1 MKFLIKLLLKNPV
14 FVNMLMFIILASG
27 IIGAVSMTRE
37 LFPKFDLDMVSV
49 GVTYSGA
56 DPAEIEE
63 AICLKLEEAIDGIEG
78 VKEIQT
84 TASEGRGSALVKLE
98 DGYDLNDVCDEIE
111 SAVDVISTFPAEAD
125 RPIIKKMKFKGSVL
139 SIIIWGDLPERQLK
153 ETARLLKTELLEI
166 KGISQASISG
176 IRDYEISIEISE
188 DRLRKYKLNFSK
200 VSEAIRRNAYNYSMG
215 TIRAKDEEYRIRAIG
230 RKYQA
235 RDYINIPIL
244 FNPDGTVITLG
255 DIASVKDTFEDS
267 KMISRFNGKPAVA
280 LDVFKTDQEDTIYIS
295 DKVKEF
301 LARKEKELPASINFT
316 VTRDRAKLIRG
327 RLDMLIHNGMIGLT
341 LVFLCL
347 WMFLDIRLSFWVT
360 LGIPISLAGA
370 MIIMY
375 MSGCSINMLS
385 LFGFIMVLGLIVD
398 DAIVIGESVY
408 DERVNGAGRHD
419 AVVNGASVVAL
430 PVIAAV
436 LTTVVAFLPL
446 FLVTGVMGKFIS
458 QIPIPVIAALGMS
471 LIESLIIL
479 PVHLRHLPRMDKTH
493 PPKKYNFIGRLRMK
507 IQKGLDHFINN
518 IYMPFLKK
526 MLGWRYLMLC
536 IAISVLIIIGGLI
549 KSRIVKIIFVPRD
562 DSNFI
567 MAKIEMMPGTT
578 IDETEKV
585 AARVL
590 VGWQKVAKEYA
601 YAVSDDK
608 KLSEGVFTL
617 IGATTRH
624 GGGATKTSEL
634 EISVDLID
642 SEHRSIFSGD
652 LITAWQKAVG
662 PIAGALKT
670 TFAKRRPGPGGS
682 PVAVRVK
689 GESYDN
695 ILKAAN
701 VLKEKIASYPGIYD
715 EKIGYEPGKREFV
728 ITMKH
733 SAYHH
738 GLNLA
743 DISRQIR
750 GGFYGEKVLQVQSGR
765 DDIDVRV
772 RYPEKHGRNSIEYF
786 KSLYIETPTGK
797 RIPLTSM
804 VDIKLQEGQNSTI
817 RYDRKRVVDVTADLN
832 EKGNIVEIMDDLKT
846 NVFKDLEAKYSVICD
861 VEGQEKERREAMG
874 GLYVGFPLAM
884 LGIYFIIAS
893 MFRSYIQPVV
903 IMTTIPF
910 GLIGGVIGHIL
921 MGKSLSLL
929 SMFGLVALAGIVVN
943 DAIVLIEAVN
953 GQLEEGVPLR
963 IAVCEGGKRRFRAIL
978 LTTMTTCAGLMP
990 LILERS
996 FQAQFLIPM
1005 AISIAFGV
1013 LFATIITLILM
1024 PCQLMILSDFRRLW
1038 HRLWSQEWR
1047 AREELEPRSK
1057 TFIGENVED

>member
-1 MKFLIKLLLKNPV
+1 
-14 FVNMLMFIILASG
+14 
-27 IIGAVSMTRE
+27 
-37 LFPKFDLDMVSV
+37 
-49 GVTYSGA
+49 
-56 DPAEIEE
+56 
-63 AICLKLEEAIDGIEG
+63 
-78 VKEIQT
+78 
-84 TASEGRGSALVKLE
+84 
-98 DGYDLNDVCDEIE
+98 
-111 SAVDVISTFPAEAD
+111 
-125 RPIIKKMKFKGSVL
+125 
-139 SIIIWGDLPERQLK
+139 
-153 ETARLLKTELLEI
+153 RLLKTELLEI

-235 RDYINIPIL
+235 RDYMDIPIL
-244 FNPDGTVITLG
+244 SNPDGTVITLG
-255 DIASVKDTFEDS
+255 DIASIKDTFEDS

-301 LARKEKELPASINFT
+301 LTRKEKELPASINFT

-408 DERVNGAGRHD
+408 DERVNGASCHD

-430 PVIAAV
+430 PVVAAV
-436 LTTVVAFLPL
+436 LTTIIAFLPL

-493 PPKKYNFIGRLRMK
+493 PPKQYNFVGRLRMK

-526 MLGWRYLMLC
+526 MLGWRYLILC
-536 IAISVLIIIGGLI
+536 IALSVLIIIGGLV

-590 VGWQKVAKEYA
+590 VGWQKVAKEYVNS
-601 YAVSDDK
+601 VSADK
-608 KLSEGVFTL
+608 NLSEGVFTL

-642 SEHRSIFSGD
+642 SEHRSVFSGD

-689 GESYDN
+689 GESYEN

-728 ITMKH
+728 ITMKP

-772 RYPEKHGRNSIEYF
+772 RYPEKQGRNSIEYF
-786 KSLYIETPTGK
+786 KSLYIETPAGK

-1024 PCQLMILSDFRRLW
+1024 PCQLMILSDFRR
-1038 HRLWSQEWR
+1038 
-1047 AREELEPRSK
+1047 
-1057 TFIGENVED
+1057 

>member
-1 MKFLIKLLLKNPV
+1 MKSLLKVLLKNPV
-14 FVNMLMFIILASG
+14 FVNMIMFIILAGG
-27 IIGAVSMTRE
+27 IIGAFSMTRE
-37 LFPKFDLDMVSV
+37 LFPKFNLDMVSV
-49 GVTYSGA
+49 GVAYSGA

-84 TASEGRGSALVKLE
+84 TAAEGRGSALIKIE
-98 DGYDLNDVCDEIE
+98 DGYDLNDVYDEIE
-111 SAVDVISTFPAEAD
+111 SAVDIISTFPAEAD
-125 RPIIKKMKFKGSVL
+125 RPIIKKVKFTGNVL

-153 ETARLLKTELLEI
+153 ETARLLKTELLAI

-188 DRLRKYKLNFSK
+188 DKLRKYKLNFSM
-200 VSEAIRRNAYNYSMG
+200 VSEAVRRNAHNYSMG
-215 TIRAKDEEYRIRAIG
+215 TIRAENEEYRIRAVG

-235 RDYINIPIL
+235 REYNEIPIIS
-244 FNPDGTVITLG
+244 NPDGTVVTLG
-255 DIASVKDTFEDS
+255 NIALIKDTFEDS
-267 KMISRFNGKPAVA
+267 HMISRFNGKPAVA

-301 LARKEKELPASINFT
+301 LAYKGKELPTSVNLTI
-316 VTRDRAKLIRG
+316 TRDMSKLIKG
-327 RLDMLIHNGMIGLT
+327 RLSMLINNGALGLV
-341 LVFLCL
+341 LIFLCL

-408 DERVNGAGRHD
+408 HERVTGSSCYD
-419 AVVNGASVVAL
+419 AVVNGTSVVAL

-446 FLVTGVMGKFIS
+446 FLVSGVMGKFIS

-471 LIESLIIL
+471 LVESLIIL
-479 PVHLRHLPRMDKTH
+479 PIHLRHLPRMDKTH
-493 PPKKYNFIGRLRMK
+493 PPKEYNVIGKLRIK
-507 IQKGLDHFINN
+507 ISEVLDYFINSM
-518 IYMPFLKK
+518 YMPLLRRL
-526 MLGWRYLMLC
+526 LGWRYLLLC
-536 IAISVLIIIGGLI
+536 IAVSILIIVGGLI
-549 KSRIVKIIFVPRD
+549 KGGYVKIIFVPKD
-562 DSNFI
+562 DTNFI
-567 MAKIEMMPGTT
+567 MAKVEMMPGTT
-578 IDETEKV
+578 IAETEKV
-585 AARVL
+585 AARIL
-590 VGWQKVAKEYA
+590 AGWQEVAKKYA
-601 YAVSDDK
+601 HTVPENK

-617 IGATTRH
+617 IGATTKH

-642 SEHRSIFSGD
+642 SEYRSVFSPV
-652 LITAWQKAVG
+652 LIEAWQKEVG
-662 PIAGALKT
+662 SIAGALKT
-670 TFAKRRPGPGGS
+670 SFGKREHGPGGS
-682 PVAVRVK
+682 PVAVRIK
-689 GESYDN
+689 GENYEN

-701 VLKEKIASYPGIYD
+701 VLKEKIALYPGIYD
-715 EKIGYEPGKREFV
+715 EKVDHEPGKREFV

-743 DISRQIR
+743 GISKQIK
-750 GGFYGEKVLQVQSGR
+750 GGFYGEKILQVQSGR

-772 RYPEKHGRNSIEYF
+772 RYPEKSGRNSIEYF
-786 KSLYIETPTGK
+786 KRLYIETPTGK

-804 VDIKLQEGQNSTI
+804 VDIELKEGRNSTV
-817 RYDRKRVVDVTADLN
+817 RYDRKRVVDVTADLTA
-832 EKGNIVEIMDDLKT
+832 EGNIREIMKDLKA
-846 NVFKDLEAKYSVICD
+846 NVFADIEKKYSIICD
-861 VEGQEKERREAMG
+861 VEGQEKERKEAMG
-874 GLYVGFPLAM
+874 GLYIGFPLAM

-910 GLIGGVIGHIL
+910 GLMGGVFGHIIML
-921 MGKSLSLL
+921 KPLSLL

-943 DAIVLIEAVN
+943 DAIVLIESVN
-953 GQLEEGVPLR
+953 GQLEKGVPLR
-963 IAVCEGGKRRFRAIL
+963 VAVCEGGKRRFRAIL
-978 LTTMTTCAGLMP
+978 LTTLTTSFGLMP
-990 LILERS
+990 LIFESS
-996 FQAQFLIPM
+996 FQAQFLKPM

-1013 LFATIITLILM
+1013 MFATVITLVLM
-1024 PCQLMILSDFRRLW
+1024 PCQLMILSDFRRFW
-1038 HRLWSQEWR
+1038 HRLWSLEWR
-1047 AREELEPRSK
+1047 SREELEPRSK
-1057 TFIGENVED
+1057 TFIGIDVED

>member
-1 MKFLIKLLLKNPV
+1 MKSLIKILLKNPV
-14 FVNMLMFIILASG
+14 FVNMIMFIVLASG
-27 IIGAVSMTRE
+27 IIGALSMSRE
-37 LFPKFDLDMVSV
+37 MFPRFDLDMVSV
-49 GVTYSGA
+49 SVTYSGT

-63 AICLKLEEAIDGIEG
+63 SICLKLEEAIDGIEG

-84 TASEGRGSALVKLE
+84 SANEGVGTAMVKIE
-98 DGYDLNDVCDEIE
+98 DGYSLNDAYEEIK
-111 SAVDVISTFPAEAD
+111 SAVDSISTFPADAD
-125 RPIIKKMKFKGSVL
+125 RPIVKKVKFTGNVL
-139 SIIIWGDLPERQLK
+139 SIVIWGDLPERQLK
-153 ETARLLKTELLEI
+153 ETARLLKDELLTI
-166 KGISQASISG
+166 KGISQASVSG
-176 IRDYEISIEISE
+176 IRDYEISVEISE
-188 DRLRKYKLNFSK
+188 DKLRKYKLSFAQ
-200 VSEAIRRNAYNYSMG
+200 VGDAIRRNSYNYSMG

-235 RDYINIPIL
+235 RDYEYIPVIS
-244 FNPDGTVITLG
+244 NQDGTVITLG
-255 DIASVKDTFEDS
+255 NIAEIRDTFEDS
-267 KMISRFNGKPAVA
+267 QMISRFNGKPAVS

-301 LARKEKELPASINFT
+301 LERKKKELPSSINFS
-316 VTRDRAKLIRG
+316 VTRDMAELIRG
-327 RLDMLIHNGMIGLT
+327 RLDMLVSNGILGLT

-360 LGIPISLAGA
+360 LGIPISLSGA
-370 MIIMY
+370 MIVMS

-408 DERVNGAGRHD
+408 DERARGASSYD
-419 AVVNGASVVAL
+419 AVVNGTSVVAL
-430 PVIAAV
+430 PVVAAV
-436 LTTVVAFLPL
+436 LTTVIAFVPL
-446 FLVTGVMGKFIS
+446 FIVSGVMGKFIS

-479 PVHLRHLPRMDKTH
+479 PVHLRHMPRMDEAH
-493 PPKKYNFIGRLRMK
+493 PPKNFNFVGKFRIK
-507 IQKGLDHFINN
+507 VSEVLDNFINN

-526 MLGWRYLMLC
+526 AVRWRYLALC
-536 IAISVLIIIGGLI
+536 IAVSVLIIIGGLV
-549 KSRIVKIIFVPRD
+549 KSGLVKIIFFPKD

-567 MAKIEMMPGTT
+567 MAQIEMMPGTT
-578 IDETEKV
+578 IEETEKV
-585 AARVL
+585 ADRILA
-590 VGWQKVAKEYA
+590 GWQKVAKKYA
-601 YAVSDDK
+601 DKVAVGK

-634 EISVDLID
+634 EINIDLVD
-642 SEHRSIFSGD
+642 SEYRDIISGD
-652 LITAWQKAVG
+652 LITAWKQAVG

-670 TFAKRRPGPGGS
+670 TFASRQGGPGGS

-689 GESYDN
+689 GENYNN
-695 ILKAAN
+695 ILSAAHA
-701 VLKEKIASYPGIYD
+701 LKEKIATYPGIFD
-715 EKIGYEPGKREFV
+715 EKVDHEPGKREFV
-728 ITMKH
+728 LTMKP

-738 GLNLA
+738 GLSLE
-743 DISRQIR
+743 DISQQIR
-750 GGFYGEKVLQVQSGR
+750 GGFYGEKALEVQNGR
-765 DDIDVRV
+765 DDIDVRI
-772 RYPEKHGRNSIEYF
+772 RYPEKTGRNSIEYF
-786 KSLYIETPTGK
+786 KSLYIKTPKGM
-797 RIPLTSM
+797 RIPLTGV
-804 VDIKLQEGQNSTI
+804 VDIKLQEGVNSTV
-817 RYDRKRVVDVTADLN
+817 RYDRKRVIDVTADLN
-832 EKGNIVEIMDDLKT
+832 EKGNIVEIMTDLKE
-846 NVFKDLEAKYSVICD
+846 NVFKDIENKYSVICD
-861 VEGQEKERREAMG
+861 VEGQEKERQEAMG

-910 GLIGGVIGHIL
+910 GLVGGILGHII
-921 MGKSLSLL
+921 MGKPLSLL

-953 GQLEEGVPLR
+953 DLMAEGMPLR
-963 IAVCEGGKRRFRAIL
+963 VAVRMGGKRRFRAIL
-978 LTTMTTCAGLMP
+978 LTTLTTSFGLMP

-1013 LFATIITLILM
+1013 MFATVITLILM

-1038 HRLWSQEWR
+1038 HRLWSLEWR
-1047 AREELEPRSK
+1047 SREELEPRSIK
-1057 TFIGENVED
+1057 YMHQGDDD

>member
-1 MKFLIKLLLKNPV
+1 MKSFVKLLLKNPV

-27 IIGAVSMTRE
+27 IIGALSMNRE
-37 LFPKFDLDMVSV
+37 LFPKFDLDIISVSV
-49 GVTYSGA
+49 GYSGA

-78 VKEIQT
+78 VKEIKT
-84 TASEGRGSALVKLE
+84 IASEGVGSAVVKLE
-98 DGYDLNDVCDEIE
+98 DGYDLNDVFEDIE
-111 SAVDVISTFPAEAD
+111 GAVDVISTFPAGAD
-125 RPIIKKMKFKGSVL
+125 RPIIKKAKYAGSVL

-153 ETARLLKTELLEI
+153 ETARLLKDELLAI

-188 DRLRKYKLNFSK
+188 DKLRKYKLSFAR
-200 VSEAIRRNAYNYSMG
+200 VSEAIRCSSYNYSMG

-235 RDYINIPIL
+235 RGYNKIPIL
-244 FNPDGTVITLG
+244 SNPDGTVVTLG
-255 DIASVKDTFEDS
+255 DIAVIKDTFEDS
-267 KMISRFNGKPAVA
+267 KMISRFNGKPAVS
-280 LDVFKTDQEDTIYIS
+280 LDIFKTDQEDTITIS
-295 DKVKEF
+295 DKIKVF
-301 LARKEKELPASINFT
+301 LERKKKELPASINFT
-316 VTRDRAKLIRG
+316 VTRDRAKLIRS
-327 RLDMLIHNGMIGLT
+327 RLDMLVHNGTLGLI

-360 LGIPISLAGA
+360 LGIPISLSGA

-408 DERVNGAGRHD
+408 DERVNGANCYD

-430 PVIAAV
+430 PVVAAV
-436 LTTVVAFLPL
+436 LTTIIAFLPL
-446 FLVTGVMGKFIS
+446 FIVTGVMGKFIS
-458 QIPIPVIAALGMS
+458 QIPIPVIAALGIS
-471 LIESLIIL
+471 LIESLVIL
-479 PVHLRHLPRMDKTH
+479 PIHLRHLPRMDKTH
-493 PPKKYNFIGRLRMK
+493 PPKNYNFIGKFRIKLSG
-507 IQKGLDHFINN
+507 GLDNFINN
-518 IYMPFLKK
+518 LYMPFLKK
-526 MLGWRYLMLC
+526 AIRWRYFMLC
-536 IAISVLIIIGGLI
+536 IAISVLILIGGLI

-578 IDETEKV
+578 IDETEKI
-585 AARVL
+585 AMRVL
-590 VGWQKVAKEYA
+590 AGWQKVAKEFA
-601 YAVSDDK
+601 HEVAADK

-642 SEHRSIFSGD
+642 SEYRSVFSGK

-670 TFAKRRPGPGGS
+670 TFSERKPGPGGT
-682 PVAVRVK
+682 PVAVRIK
-689 GESYDN
+689 GESYAS
-695 ILKAAN
+695 ILNAAN
-701 VLKEKIASYPGIYD
+701 VLKEKISTYPGIYD
-715 EKIGYEPGKREFV
+715 EKIDYEPGKREFV
-728 ITMKH
+728 ITMKQ

-738 GLNLA
+738 DLNLA
-743 DISRQIR
+743 AISKQIR
-750 GGFYGEKVLQVQSGR
+750 GGFYGEKALQVQSGR
-765 DDIDVRV
+765 DDIDVRI
-772 RYPEKHGRNSIEYF
+772 RYPEKAGRNSIEYF
-786 KSLYIETPTGK
+786 KSLYIKTPKGK
-797 RIPLTSM
+797 RIPLTSV

-832 EKGNIVEIMDDLKT
+832 TKGNIVEIMDDLKK
-846 NVFKDLEAKYSVICD
+846 NVFKDIENKYSVICD
-861 VEGQEKERREAMG
+861 VEGQEKERREAMS

-910 GLIGGVIGHIL
+910 GLVGGVIGHII

-953 GQLEEGVPLR
+953 DQLEKGVPLR
-963 IAVCEGGKRRFRAIL
+963 VAVRVGGKRRFRAIL
-978 LTTMTTCAGLMP
+978 LTTLTTSFGLMP

-1013 LFATIITLILM
+1013 MFATVITLILM

-1038 HRLWSQEWR
+1038 HRLWSLEWKS
-1047 AREELEPRSK
+1047 REQLEPRSSK
-1057 TFIGENVED
+1057 YIHQGVED